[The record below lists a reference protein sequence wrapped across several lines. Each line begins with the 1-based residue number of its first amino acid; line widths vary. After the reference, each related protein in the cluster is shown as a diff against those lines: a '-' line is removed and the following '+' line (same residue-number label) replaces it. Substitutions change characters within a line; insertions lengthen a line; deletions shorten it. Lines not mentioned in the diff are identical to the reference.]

1 MTINNLTM
9 FKQKYVIIGAALLVV
24 TFFIFSSS
32 EKEPVEVVTETVTQ
46 PKSVSLFNIG
56 TDQGLAVRTADG
68 SAFIVRSQ
76 SGGRIDKVV
85 KIGDRVAAGATVAQ
99 VENSAQRA
107 ALIQAEGAYDAAVAS
122 AGGNVTSQANAKQDA
137 VRTWNNET
145 VGSAQV
151 IYNSIDTYFSLSRTS
166 TITGFRG
173 LESFGAAE
181 SFNQRRIAIEEI
193 LKSWELGAAT
203 VNETNVVDKLNSLGS
218 DLAVIGSFIDDLS
231 ALVPRQRIDDTYT
244 DARRAEDTTRLANA
258 RASITESQRKVD
270 SARTAIENSSGSNA
284 AFSNAQVKQALGVL
298 ESARSAYAKTII
310 KTPVAG
316 TVTAVSIN
324 VGDIINIGSDVV
336 FVSGDNSSKVESTVT
351 VPLTAVKFT
360 PTKAFI
366 FTVEDSKLVAHE
378 VETGLVTSNSISI
391 SGAEGVTD
399 IVADV
404 RGLKEG
410 ETVEIK

>member
-1 MTINNLTM
+1 ML
-9 FKQKYVIIGAALLVV
+9 KQKYVVIGAALVV
-24 TFFIFSSS
+24 AAFFIFSSND
-32 EKEPVEVVTETVTQ
+32 EKPAEVVSEA
-46 PKSVSLFNIG
+46 PAALRAVSLYNIN
-56 TDQGLAVRTADG
+56 TDQGTAVRTADG

-76 SGGRIDKVV
+76 SGGRVDKVV
-85 KIGDRVAAGATVAQ
+85 KVGDVVAAGATVAQ

-122 AGGNVTSQANAKQDA
+122 AGGNVTSQATAKQDA

-145 VGSAQV
+145 LGSAQV
-151 IYNSIDTYFSLSRTS
+151 IYNSIDANFLLSRSS

-181 SFNQRRIAIEEI
+181 SFNQRRTAIEEI
-193 LKSWELGAAT
+193 LKSWEQSAAT
-203 VNETNVVDKLNSLGS
+203 VSEANISDKLDSLAR
-218 DLAVIGSFIDDLS
+218 DLSVIGSFIDDLA
-231 ALVPRQRIDDTYT
+231 ALVPRQNIDLNYT
-244 DARRAEDTTRLANA
+244 DADRQADTSRLAGA
-258 RASITESQRKVD
+258 RSSITESQRKID
-270 SARTAIENSSGSNA
+270 SARTAILNTSGSNA

-316 TVTAVSIN
+316 TVTAVSIT

-336 FVSGDNSSKVESTVT
+336 FVSGDASSDVESTVV

-360 PTKAFI
+360 PTKAFV
-366 FTVEDSKLVAHE
+366 FAVEDNKLVAHE

-391 SGAEGVTD
+391 SGAEGITD
-399 IVADV
+399 IVSDV

-410 ETVEIK
+410 DTVEIK

>member
-1 MTINNLTM
+1 ML
-9 FKQKYVIIGAALLVV
+9 KQKYVVIGAALVV
-24 TFFIFSSS
+24 AAFFIFSSND
-32 EKEPVEVVTETVTQ
+32 EKPAEVVSEA
-46 PKSVSLFNIG
+46 PAALRAVSLYNIN
-56 TDQGLAVRTADG
+56 TDQGTAVRTADG

-76 SGGRIDKVV
+76 SGGRVDKVV
-85 KIGDRVAAGATVAQ
+85 KVGDVVAAGATVAQ

-122 AGGNVTSQANAKQDA
+122 AGGNVTSQATAKQDA

-145 VGSAQV
+145 LGSAQV
-151 IYNSIDTYFSLSRTS
+151 IYNSIDANFLLSRSS

-181 SFNQRRIAIEEI
+181 SFNQRRTAIEEI
-193 LKSWELGAAT
+193 LKSWEQSAAT
-203 VNETNVVDKLNSLGS
+203 VSEANISDKLDSLAR
-218 DLAVIGSFIDDLS
+218 DLSVIGSFIDDLA
-231 ALVPRQRIDDTYT
+231 ALVPRQNIDLNYT
-244 DARRAEDTTRLANA
+244 DADRQADTSRLAGA
-258 RASITESQRKVD
+258 RSSITESQRKID
-270 SARTAIENSSGSNA
+270 SARTAILNTSGSNA

-316 TVTAVSIN
+316 TVTAVSIT

-336 FVSGDNSSKVESTVT
+336 FVSGDASSDVESSVV

-360 PTKAFI
+360 PTKAFV
-366 FTVEDSKLVAHE
+366 FAVEDNKLIAHE

-399 IVADV
+399 IVSDV

-410 ETVEIK
+410 DTVEIK